1 MGAGKKVEKLADMA
15 DIVTDAA
22 SAAKKV
28 DAVTDVAK
36 TVDKAEDAAKKQMSQ
51 S

>member
-1 MGAGKKVEKLADMA
+1 MA